1 MSLLNDALR
10 KKESEA
16 RSSPQVEAAALFQG
30 RRGRRLGKRYLAAG
44 ICAALVLLGAAG
56 AWGWRHWHA
65 GDGPDGALGAQPAA
79 AAPTTPADEPMPAPQ
94 PEVAEQGPT
103 APTPEPIPTVAP
115 QVAPAAQAAEAHP
128 LPMRMPMPEPVVIAP
143 KPEAKPQTQSPS
155 AAVRRA
161 PPASMERAA
170 AQPPA
175 TLPARRI
182 TSEPLYQ
189 KARLFQRQGRTPEAL
204 AMYREV
210 LKIDPNHF
218 DTRLNMSS
226 IYLETGQFDQAY
238 ALAADLHRQAPAHPQ
253 AMLNLAIAQVGCG
266 RAAEALPLLDRVA
279 ALPQAPLYTIYFHKG
294 VALRQLGQTTAAIA
308 WYRKAEALNPGDGRL
323 LFNLAL
329 AYDQD
334 QAYDQAVDY
343 YLKYMQAAKE
353 GLDAAGRGQIQGRVR
368 ALQAELAAADNGEPR
383 P

>member
-10 KKESEA
+10 KKENEA
-16 RSSPQVEAAALFQG
+16 RPVTQLEAAALFKNS
-30 RRGRRLGKRYLAAG
+30 RGRRLAARRLAIG

-56 AWGWRHWHA
+56 AWGWRQWRIA
-65 GDGPDGALGAQPAA
+65 ELPTPPLALASEPPAA
-79 AAPTTPADEPMPAPQ
+79 AAEPEPAPV
-94 PEVAEQGPT
+94 PAAAAENPMMPSMQAAPT
-103 APTPEPIPTVAP
+103 AAPAEPSQPLPIRIPEPKPAAVALQAGP
-115 QVAPAAQAAEAHP
+115 ALERSAPATVTRHMQRP
-128 LPMRMPMPEPVVIAP
+128 PMA
-143 KPEAKPQTQSPS
+143 S
-155 AAVRRA
+155 AAA
-161 PPASMERAA
+161 PTSAP
-170 AQPPA
+170 
-175 TLPARRI
+175 LPARRI

-210 LKIDPNHF
+210 LKIEPNHF
-218 DTRLNMSS
+218 DTRLNMSA
-226 IYLETGQFDQAY
+226 IYLETGQFTQAQ

-266 RAAEALPLLDRVA
+266 RAAEALPLLDQVA
-279 ALPQAPLYTIYFHKG
+279 ASPQAPLYTVYFHKG
-294 VALRQLGQTTAAIA
+294 VALRQLGQTEAAIA

-334 QAYDQAVDY
+334 QAYAQAVDY
-343 YLKYMQAAKE
+343 YLKYMQAAKTE
-353 GLDAAGRGQIQGRVR
+353 LDAAGRGQIQGRVR
-368 ALQAELAAADNGEPR
+368 ALQAELAAADNGEPK